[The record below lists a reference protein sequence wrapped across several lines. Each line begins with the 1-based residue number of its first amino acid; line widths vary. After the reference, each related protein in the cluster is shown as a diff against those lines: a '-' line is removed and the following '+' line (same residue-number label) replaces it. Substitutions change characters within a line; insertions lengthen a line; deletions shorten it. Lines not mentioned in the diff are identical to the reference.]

1 MTTRSPNPLALMDEL
16 YEDGPCGLLFLD
28 GNGRLIHVNRTLLDW
43 TGYSEAELQKSSPYA
58 LLLTVPGSLLFQ
70 THCIP
75 LLRLR
80 GFISEISLDLRC
92 KDGRQMP
99 VLLAANVKKDES
111 GTESLIRILFV
122 SAPNRRE
129 YERELLRARTQ
140 AEEAADKLRRMSE
153 EAQRKVAEQD
163 VLLAS
168 VARMTSGDLDTP
180 VWMDSQSYLFPLA
193 SALDRMRKDILDQI
207 CKLKEHTVE
216 VQQLNKEL
224 RRQIEQRSR
233 LLVASMESG
242 LASGMDAGKEEYST
256 EIQPILARGTLLA
269 DRYVIGDI
277 LGQGGMGTVYGVTRV
292 SDGRHFAAKILG
304 DKPSY
309 RAMAR
314 FAREAQLLARINH
327 PNLIDIIDVDITE
340 DRVAYIIMELVRGK
354 SLAELVNRYGE
365 RDFMLWIL
373 LQTAEALTAVHSAG
387 AVHRDLKPAN
397 ILVANR
403 TDGAVMV
410 KLADFGISR
419 LLETVA
425 DTPKT
430 SDLAAQEI
438 ASLAAQIGE
447 VNRTRSAM
455 GQANTWLGQ
464 LQSAVTEE
472 HSGGVGLSP
481 RVVDPPMVMITPR
494 ELASTADGDVSRPRV
509 RHRRLSEELTQAGA
523 ILGTP
528 LYMAPEL
535 RSGAHQ
541 ALPSSDVFSF
551 GMVAYEVLTGSLPF
565 EQPPLLWESLGI
577 VSPTMIP
584 LQKRCAGL
592 HPLLCAVLEAC
603 LSVDPLQRPTAA
615 DLVRVLTS
623 VMAPAAR
630 NASVQRHG

>member
-1 MTTRSPNPLALMDEL
+1 MSTLPQSSLALMEEL
-16 YEDGPCGLLFLD
+16 YEDGPYGLLFLD
-28 GNGRLIHVNRTLLDW
+28 GRGQLVHVNRTLLSW
-43 TGYSEAELQKSSPYA
+43 TGYSEAELQKSSPYS
-58 LLLTVPGSLLFQ
+58 LLLTVPGALLFQ

-99 VLLAANVKKDES
+99 VLLAANVKKDET
-111 GTESLIRILFV
+111 GTESLVRVLFV

-140 AEEAADKLRRMSE
+140 AEDAASKLRRMSE
-153 EAQRKVAEQD
+153 EAQRKVAEQE
-163 VLLAS
+163 VLLQS

-180 VWMDSQSYLFPLA
+180 VGVDSQSSLFPLA

-207 CKLKEHTVE
+207 CKLKDHAAE

-242 LASGMDAGKEEYST
+242 LASGMDAEKEEYST
-256 EIQPILARGTLLA
+256 DIQPILARGTLLA
-269 DRYVIGDI
+269 ERYVIGDI
-277 LGQGGMGTVYGVTRV
+277 LGQGGMGTVYEVTRAA
-292 SDGRHFAAKILG
+292 DGRPFAAKVLG

-354 SLAELVNRYGE
+354 SLAELRHRYGE

-387 AVHRDLKPAN
+387 AVHRDLKPGN

-403 TDGAVMV
+403 DDGTVMV

-419 LLETVA
+419 LLDSVA
-425 DTPKT
+425 DTPNT
-430 SDLAAQEI
+430 SAQAAREM
-438 ASLAAQIGE
+438 ASLAARMDAE
-447 VNRTRSAM
+447 HRTRGAL
-455 GQANTWLGQ
+455 GQASTWLGQ

-472 HSGGVGLSP
+472 LSHQSVP
-481 RVVDPPMVMITPR
+481 PPQTVDPPMVFITPR
-494 ELASTADGDVSRPRV
+494 ELGPTTDGDSTRSKGR
-509 RHRRLSEELTQAGA
+509 RRRLSEELTQAGA

-535 RSGAHQ
+535 RSGAQ
-541 ALPSSDVFSF
+541 LALPSSDVFGF
-551 GMVAYEVLTGSLPF
+551 GMVAYEVLTGTLPF
-565 EQPPLLWESLGI
+565 EQPPLLWADLGI
-577 VSPTMIP
+577 TSPTVIP
-584 LQKRCAGL
+584 LQKRCLGL
-592 HPLLCAVLEAC
+592 HPLLAQTLDAC
-603 LSVDPLQRPTAA
+603 LSIDPRLRPTAA
-615 DLVRVLTS
+615 ELVQVLAGS
-623 VMAPAAR
+623 LAPAAR
-630 NASVQRHG
+630 PIVAQLG